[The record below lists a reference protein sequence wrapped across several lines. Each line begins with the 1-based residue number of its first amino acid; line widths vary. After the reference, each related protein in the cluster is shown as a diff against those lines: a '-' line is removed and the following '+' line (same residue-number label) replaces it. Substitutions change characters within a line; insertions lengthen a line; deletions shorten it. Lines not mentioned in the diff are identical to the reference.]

1 MRTKGS
7 VIRGVVCLMR
17 SANFLAGY
25 CLAFV
30 LSGILFACAAQSRPV
45 APDPSGQSYAD
56 AIRQICEVD
65 RLLAV
70 SEEMSEFDRKR
81 NRTDFILEN
90 TKNGD
95 ALFFVTVFRTK
106 SPEQQAQMLKREA
119 NAQGVLDCA
128 LAKSLESETD

>member
-7 VIRGVVCLMR
+7 LLRGVVWLMTR
-17 SANFLAGY
+17 ANSLAGY
-25 CLAFV
+25 CLAFA
-30 LSGILFACAAQSRPV
+30 LSGIQFACAAQSRPL
-45 APDPSGQSYAD
+45 APDPSGQSYTD

-70 SEEMSEFDRKR
+70 SEETSEFDRKQ

-106 SPEQQAQMLKREA
+106 LPEQQAQMLNREA
-119 NAQGVLDCA
+119 KAQGVLDCA
-128 LAKSLESETD
+128 LAKSLELETD